1 MVIKK
6 IQQLEVKAAHWMST
20 NGLLLL
26 RLSIGIVFVWF
37 GVLKYF
43 PGVSP
48 AQDLA
53 INTISMLTFGLLSPK
68 VIITTLATWEVII
81 GLGFLSGRFM
91 RITLLLLF
99 AQMIGTFTPI
109 LLFPS
114 EVFTAI
120 PWGPTLEGQY
130 IIKNIV
136 IVSAGIVIGGN
147 VFRKRIVN
155 GEKKLNDLS
164 KDKAA

>member
-1 MVIKK
+1 MLKHK
-6 IQQLEVKAAHWMST
+6 IQQIEENAAHWMSK
-20 NGLLLL
+20 NGLLIL
-26 RLSIGIVFVWF
+26 RLSIGIVFFWF
-37 GVLKYF
+37 GVLKFF
-43 PGVSP
+43 PGLSP

-53 INTISMLTFGLLSPK
+53 INTISALTFGLISPK
-68 VIITTLATWEVII
+68 IIIITLASWEAII
-81 GLGFLSGRFM
+81 GIGFLTGKFM

-109 LLFPS
+109 FLFPN

-120 PWGPTLEGQY
+120 PLGPTLEGQY

-136 IVSAGIVIGGN
+136 IISAGIVIGGT

-155 GEKKLNDLS
+155 SEKGLNKLS
-164 KDKAA
+164 QDKAA